1 MPDENQNPTIK
12 LRTCNSGPFKNLSFI
27 GHATAEDYDREAGEV
42 GACVED
48 ADASVLYR
56 STLNPEFHDKFTPI
70 LEQMSGMTRGINT
83 DATAKAK
90 ARAKTPEAAAKVK
103 DVQASFVDFANSVKA
118 TVPTEVWSEIDAKA
132 HEVASQMRIDAS
144 PSQRVG
150 AVSAENKARAQSWI
164 DSGNAESKITQY
176 AEEYSLDVSGIERD
190 DNGRP
195 TVDSLGRFIK
205 SVMSEKMKEI

>member
-1 MPDENQNPTIK
+1 MPDENTPTIK
-12 LRTCNSGPFKNLSFI
+12 MRSCSTGPFKNLSFI

-70 LEQMSGMTRGINT
+70 LQEMSGIERPVNEK
-83 DATAKAK
+83 ATTAART
-90 ARAKTPEAAAKVK
+90 RAKTPEAAAKVK
-103 DVQASFVDFANSVKA
+103 DVPASFVDYANNVKA
-118 TVPTEVWSEIDAKA
+118 TVDAEMWNAIEAKA
-132 HEVASQMRIDAS
+132 REVASSMRIDAS

-150 AVSAENKARAQSWI
+150 AVSAEYKAKAQSWL
-164 DSGNAESKITQY
+164 DTGDFEGKITTY
-176 AEEYSLDVSGIERD
+176 AEQYDLDAQSVERD
-190 DNGRP
+190 DSGKP

-205 SVMSEKMKEI
+205 QVHNARMKEL